1 MLALTQVVYGEMLVM
16 ILPTKLGIGIWIY
29 VHVAIVGLL
38 AQLAGTTAVRTI
50 EYVLSVHIHTPMC
63 RKWGATQVFCQSAL
77 QLSLQY
83 QPDLVTTVLLPGILA
98 CNVQFVY
105 LEWMM
110 WSPFPKRPASP
121 ERRGGLAVPKAK
133 RGRAGDNRRLRD
145 YEADVSAA
153 SEPPLALTNRPENVI
168 RVHRSEDDTD
178 DACYVVLT
186 MMNGDQLSYKLP
198 LSVSEIRKRLPQ
210 LPFYTMYKLVHG
222 TNLLKG
228 SQVLDG
234 MNYHLSVI
242 VVKVDFADWLP
253 KSWIGAVPNEAQDRL
268 GYLPGSISEA
278 GMAVFHCMVSRRV
291 DVASLDF
298 GADMDR
304 RIEMATRYIIEGC
317 GWQTW
322 AFWLQVA
329 LVHTIQ

>member
-1 MLALTQVVYGEMLVM
+1 MDICSWIEKCARCLQIRDRQV
-16 ILPTKLGIGIWIY
+16 IY
-29 VHVAIVGLL
+29 PRRDRTDSFVNSIAAVVA
-38 AQLAGTTAVRTI
+38 Q
-50 EYVLSVHIHTPMC
+50 TPRLC
-63 RKWGATQVFCQSAL
+63 
-77 QLSLQY
+77 
-83 QPDLVTTVLLPGILA
+83 LVTCT
-98 CNVQFVY
+98 
-105 LEWMM
+105 
-110 WSPFPKRPASP
+110 SPPPSAMAPKQ
-121 ERRGGLAVPKAK
+121 RGGWAVAEAK

-153 SEPPLALTNRPENVI
+153 SEPPLARTNRPENVI

-234 MNYHLSVI
+234 MNYHLSV
-242 VVKVDFADWLP
+242 VVAKVDFADWLP
-253 KSWIGAVPNEAQDRL
+253 KSWNGAVPNEAQDRL
-268 GYLPGSISEA
+268 GDSPGSISEA
-278 GMAVFHCMVSRRV
+278 GMAVFHCMASCMV
-291 DVASLDF
+291 DVASLHF

-304 RIEMATRYIIEGC
+304 RVEMATRYIIEGH
-317 GWQTW
+317 GWQR
-322 AFWLQVA
+322 WLSGYT
-329 LVHTIQ
+329 LPLFTPFSDEL